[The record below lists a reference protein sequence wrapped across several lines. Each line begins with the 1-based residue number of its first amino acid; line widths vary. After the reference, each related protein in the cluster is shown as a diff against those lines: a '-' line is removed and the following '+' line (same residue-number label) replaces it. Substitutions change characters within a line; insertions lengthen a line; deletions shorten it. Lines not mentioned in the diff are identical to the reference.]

1 MTLKKIQVIYK
12 MYIPHEIYGLISDFL
27 FGSVMK
33 ENIFSS
39 LYHQIS
45 ARKLIPPI
53 FLKQR
58 VPLRKYYTEKNKNAI
73 KDIDFF
79 SIPNPFLHPHPWCPG
94 ELLQETEY
102 IDIEFM
108 NYVIELLDPLAIK
121 QIRTKKHYLRRSA
134 KYLGEYISSGFLW
147 NFRYAKLL
155 TLLSDRN
162 NFLSDLENPADI
174 IIVHRVTNQVSSALL
189 FWQHYNLA

>member
-1 MTLKKIQVIYK
+1 
-12 MYIPHEIYGLISDFL
+12 MYVPHAIYGVICDFL
-27 FGSVMK
+27 HGNVLR

-58 VPLRKYYTEKNKNAI
+58 VPLKIYYSEKNKNAI

-79 SIPNPFLHPHPWCPG
+79 SIPNPFLHPNPWCPG
-94 ELLQETEY
+94 ELLEHSQY

-108 NYVIELLDPLAIK
+108 HYIIELLDPLAIK
-121 QIRTKKHYLRRSA
+121 KIRTKKHYLRRSA
-134 KYLGEYISSGFLW
+134 NYLGEYISSGFLW

-155 TLLSDRN
+155 TLLSSRE

-174 IIVHRVTNQVSSALL
+174 IMVRRVTIQVSSALL
-189 FWQHYNLA
+189 YWHHYNLV